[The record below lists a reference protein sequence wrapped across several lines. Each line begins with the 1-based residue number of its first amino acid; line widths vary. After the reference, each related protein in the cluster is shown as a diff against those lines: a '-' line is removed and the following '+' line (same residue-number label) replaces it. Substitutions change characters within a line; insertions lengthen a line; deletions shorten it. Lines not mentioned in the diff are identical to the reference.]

1 MPTWGVALKT
11 LIKWSPVV
19 FAAVRK
25 YYPYL
30 QNNPAAQRFT
40 SQLVEQTA
48 RIPEKLSPD
57 LRAQRK
63 IDAVRKSLA
72 EAAVLGVDPVQY
84 AAWRADLDEMS
95 RVLALSKAAS
105 RSRRRTIVRDVN
117 RRVDALVV
125 QILPALVAKPAPE
138 RPTPREL
145 PSS

>member
-48 RIPEKLSPD
+48 RIPEKLSPE

-72 EAAVLGVDPVQY
+72 EAAVLGVDPVLY
-84 AAWRADLDEMS
+84 ARWRAELDEMT
-95 RVLALSKAAS
+95 RMLALSKAG
-105 RSRRRTIVRDVN
+105 SRRRRHAIVREVN
-117 RRVDALVV
+117 HRVDALVAA
-125 QILPALVAKPAPE
+125 ILPALVAKPAPT

-145 PSS
+145 PPS